1 MPCLVI
7 FNIYHVMSVCHV
19 TSWYAMSY
27 GLVCG
32 DPPSVLKPQATN
44 REQLNWKICGH
55 EHPIEDI
62 FAFSE
67 QPELVS
73 FPCGRFPRLSPQH
86 PQRGA
91 IAVKRRQVQQGT
103 AWANPEELNIWW
115 LVFICCT
122 TVPQCHLVLTHPHLS
137 TECLYLYNWGWTNT
151 RRRMAR
157 EHKRYVVS
165 WRCFDHDS
173 DDQQKGVI
181 EMTCSILS
189 RWKTNKKCK
198 KQTATEKNIHEQ
210 A

>member
-1 MPCLVI
+1 MAAEDENCLRFAMPCLVI

-19 TSWYAMSY
+19 TSWYVMSY

-137 TECLYLYNWGWTNT
+137 TECLYLYNTKSQCIYWQHVAV
-151 RRRMAR
+151 AR
-157 EHKRYVVS
+157 EES
-165 WRCFDHDS
+165 
-173 DDQQKGVI
+173 
-181 EMTCSILS
+181 L
-189 RWKTNKKCK
+189 
-198 KQTATEKNIHEQ
+198 
-210 A
+210 